1 VKENCTSALDKPFK
15 FQLKSE
21 KQEMVTEKPGTESW
35 QRYKNKS
42 IFTVKL
48 TCILL
53 SLLVY
58 HFLFLSFSTAEILD
72 RVVAVVNDEI
82 ILFSEVEE
90 AFQEANDVALEVTR
104 EEVLD
109 GLINRILLLNQAKNI
124 KRKHIYSVKTEIEDN
139 ILINEY
145 VEKRLKAF
153 IRIPYTELELF
164 YQENKEFFTEEFL
177 EVRDEI
183 EAYLIEIELNK
194 RLSEHLEK
202 LREEAYIRVQLEG

>member
-1 VKENCTSALDKPFK
+1 MVSNRLKKIFLIAL
-15 FQLKSE
+15 L
-21 KQEMVTEKPGTESW
+21 
-35 QRYKNKS
+35 
-42 IFTVKL
+42 I
-48 TCILL
+48 TCYALPVNVL
-53 SLLVY
+53 N
-58 HFLFLSFSTAEILD
+58 AEILD

-90 AFQEANDVALEVTR
+90 AFQEASDAALEVTR

-124 KRKHIYSVKTEIEDN
+124 KGKHVYSDAIKREDN

-145 VEKRLKAF
+145 IEKRLKAF
-153 IRIPYTELELF
+153 IRIPYNELELF
-164 YQENKEFFTEEFL
+164 YQENKEFFTEDFL

-194 RLSEHLEK
+194 KLSEHLEE

>member
-1 VKENCTSALDKPFK
+1 VTSNRLKKIFLIALLITCYALP
-15 FQLKSE
+15 
-21 KQEMVTEKPGTESW
+21 VTVL
-35 QRYKNKS
+35 N
-42 IFTVKL
+42 
-48 TCILL
+48 
-53 SLLVY
+53 
-58 HFLFLSFSTAEILD
+58 AELLD

-90 AFQEANDVALEVTR
+90 AFQEAKDVALEVTR

-124 KRKHIYSVKTEIEDN
+124 KRKHVYSVKTEREDN

-164 YQENKEFFTEEFL
+164 YQENKEFFTDDFL

-194 RLSEHLEK
+194 RLGEHLEK
-202 LREEAYIRVQLEG
+202 LREEAYIRVQL